1 MAREYPALLDL
12 IGRTPVVRLQQI
24 GRELGPTLLVK
35 LEYLNPGGSNKDRI
49 GLKIIADAERHGKLR
64 RGGTI
69 GEPTPG
75 NSRARL
81 ALPAATKRQRRS
93 FARPDHD
100 APHEMRPPPA

>member
-49 GLKIIADAERHGKLR
+49 GLRMVEDAERRGLLR
-64 RGGTI
+64 PGGTI
-69 GEPTPG
+69 IEPTSG
-75 NSRARL
+75 NTGVGL
-81 ALPAATKRQRRS
+81 ALAAAVRGYRMI
-93 FARPDHD
+93 FVVPDKV
-100 APHEMRPPPA
+100 AAEKIALLR